1 VKKPHTPL
9 RRWLRG
15 DSKEQLW
22 GLDPQQFDEASVTAT
37 IEALSGPV
45 FGPQGWFRV
54 DVKGAERVPVAPVM
68 VVSNHSGGTI
78 IPDVWGFLWFWY
90 RHFGAIRPIHPS
102 GHELIFAN
110 QRLGRWFARRGV
122 LHANRSLAFDV
133 LTRWKRDLMVM
144 PGGDRDTWRPYS
156 RRYQVEFA
164 GRTGYAR
171 LALEARV
178 PIVPV
183 AHAGAHETL
192 RVLTDGHRFARAVGL
207 QRFARAEIFPV
218 HLSLPWGLAIG
229 PWPHIPLPTT
239 LRYRFGEP
247 IPVPAELRKGAA
259 VTESMVRSLD
269 ARVRAAVQGM
279 LDGLRDER

>member
-1 VKKPHTPL
+1 MEKPHTPV
-9 RRWLRG
+9 RRLLRG
-15 DSKEQLW
+15 WSQEQNW
-22 GLDPQQFDEASVTAT
+22 GLDPGQFDEASVAGT
-37 IEALSGPV
+37 IESLSGPV

-54 DVKGAERVPVAPVM
+54 DVKGVERVPPAPVM
-68 VVSNHSGGTI
+68 LVSNHSGGTA

-90 RHFGAIRPIHPS
+90 RHFGTTRPLHPS

-122 LHANRSLAFDV
+122 LHAKPGLALEV

-171 LALEARV
+171 LALQARV

-183 AHAGAHETL
+183 AHSGAHETL
-192 RVLTDGHRFARAVGL
+192 LVLTDGHRFARAVGL
-207 QRFARAEIFPV
+207 QRIARAEIFPV
-218 HLSLPWGLAIG
+218 HLSLPWGLAVG

-247 IPVPAELRKGAA
+247 IPVPEERLDGAE
-259 VTESMVRSLD
+259 VTDAMVTALD
-269 ARVRAAVQGM
+269 ARVRAAVQGL
-279 LDGLRDER
+279 LDGLRDEP

>member
-1 VKKPHTPL
+1 MNKPHTPL
-9 RRWLRG
+9 HRLLRG
-15 DSKEQLW
+15 DSQEHW
-22 GLDPQQFDEASVTAT
+22 GRDPGQFDERSVADTIAS
-37 IEALSGPV
+37 LSGPV
-45 FGPQGWFRV
+45 FGPRGWFRV
-54 DVKGAERVPVAPVM
+54 DVKGAERIPPAPVM
-68 VVSNHSGGTI
+68 LVSNHSGGTI

-90 RHFGAIRPIHPS
+90 RHFGTSRAIHPS

-133 LTRWKRDLMVM
+133 LTRWRRDLMVM

-247 IPVPAELRKGAA
+247 IPVPGDLRKGDE
-259 VTESMVRSLD
+259 VSEERVLEHD
-269 ARVRAAVQGM
+269 ARVRAAVQSL
-279 LDGLRDER
+279 LDGLRDEG